1 MSYIK
6 GNFKK
11 YIFRSDSGY
20 SIGLFRVKETNTDID
35 HNTVTF
41 TGYLPE
47 LNEMDYYKFEGDFVI
62 HDKYGKQF
70 SVTGYEVIVPD
81 DASNIVSFLSS
92 ELFKGIGETKA
103 KLVVS
108 VLGENCLNIIL
119 EDPSCLDT
127 VPNLSTKQKE
137 TIYNSLLDYNSSYDR
152 MLNLTKVGFSIKNA
166 VKIDKFYQM
175 DTDYMLSHPYNMI
188 DDIEEITFPIIDRI
202 RNNLNIEND
211 DLDRISYGIVYT
223 MENLSF
229 KTGNTYFSY
238 EELINNVHKL
248 LYVDV
253 NLISE
258 GIANLVTMGKLII
271 DDDKYILTD
280 VYNSNIYIAK
290 RILDLSS
297 SNMDEDY
304 SDYILSLEEKLGY
317 KFNIEQKNAISNAL
331 NYNFS
336 VITGGPG
343 TGKTTIIRAITSIY
357 KDIHKL
363 SQKELCEDLILLA
376 PTGRASKRM
385 SSQAGLPSYTIHRFL
400 KWQKDSNTFFINE
413 DNKASCKLVIIDEA
427 SMVDENLL
435 YNLFLG
441 LEETCKVVMIGDYN
455 QLPSV
460 GAGQVLKDIIES
472 GSVVTTYLEKLYR
485 QDDNSNINFFAKDI
499 ISGNLDTTI
508 FNNSEDLT
516 FVSCDEDNMQDIL
529 SDFLLTYKDLSIY
542 DIQVLAP
549 MYKGKNGIDN
559 LNEACQKLLNKS
571 SLKAE
576 IVHNGIHFRE
586 NDKVINLVNNLDD
599 NVFNGDIGEVFSI
612 TGKGK
617 KKLVCDYDGNI
628 TEYEGAMLD
637 DVRLGYVISI
647 HKAQGSEFDVVI
659 LPMLK
664 SYNYMLYRKIIY
676 TAVTRAK
683 KKLILLGDLEA
694 LKKAIITDRD
704 ENRNTFIKKFLEN
717 GINF

>member
-47 LNEMDYYKFEGDFVI
+47 LNEMDYYKFEGDFVV

-92 ELFKGIGETKA
+92 ELFKGIGEAKA

-297 SNMDEDY
+297 SNMEDDY

-317 KFNIEQKNAISNAL
+317 KFNSEQKYAISNAL

-413 DNKASCKLVIIDEA
+413 DNKASCKIVIIDEA

-441 LEETCKVVMIGDYN
+441 LEKTCKVVMIGDYN

-576 IVHNGIHFRE
+576 IVHKEILLNM
-586 NDKVINLVNNLDD
+586 KVLCLM
-599 NVFNGDIGEVFSI
+599 
-612 TGKGK
+612 
-617 KKLVCDYDGNI
+617 
-628 TEYEGAMLD
+628 MLD
-637 DVRLGYVISI
+637 
-647 HKAQGSEFDVVI
+647 
-659 LPMLK
+659 
-664 SYNYMLYRKIIY
+664 
-676 TAVTRAK
+676 
-683 KKLILLGDLEA
+683 
-694 LKKAIITDRD
+694 
-704 ENRNTFIKKFLEN
+704 
-717 GINF
+717 

>member
-47 LNEMDYYKFEGDFVI
+47 LNEMDYYKFEGDFVV

-92 ELFKGIGETKA
+92 ELFKGIGEAKA

-297 SNMDEDY
+297 SNMEDDY

-317 KFNIEQKNAISNAL
+317 KFNSEQKYAISNAL

-441 LEETCKVVMIGDYN
+441 LEKTCKVVMIGDYN

-460 GAGQVLKDIIES
+460 GAGQILKDIIES

-576 IVHNGIHFRE
+576 IVHNGIHFKE

-659 LPMLK
+659 LPVLK